1 MTGPREV
8 SLIAS
13 GAGQQQRADERRDEQ
28 RPDEVEGALERVVEA
43 LEDGRLELE
52 ERDRLPGDELGA
64 VDEDLHR
71 RRRDADHDAA
81 LVALVDE
88 LDRLALGELGVGDD
102 DLVDAMGEHDVAQV
116 LQGAQ
121 RDQPVVGPRLQRHE
135 ADDVDVVP
143 AARGQRVRHVLDVL
157 AGAHQHR
164 AALVARRAQQ
174 EPRRALVGEAERR
187 HVGDGEEERPV
198 EDVVAGE
205 LLAADDRVER
215 DHDRDLEERGDDAR
229 QARAHRAV
237 AVEPRL
243 GEQQRRDEEGE
254 PHVVLGLVEHDRRV
268 ERVARGRL
276 EPQGGGDGQEE
287 RERSRARAATRR
299 ARSGAACPCAAG
311 TRARAG
317 ACGARRARGAAAAQ
331 AATTTR
337 TAGGPR
343 SFRAWASPRS

>member
-1 MTGPREV
+1 MSPRSSSVPSEI
-8 SLIAS
+8 SPLC
-13 GAGQQQRADERRDEQ
+13 
-28 RPDEVEGALERVVEA
+28 
-43 LEDGRLELE
+43 
-52 ERDRLPGDELGA
+52 
-64 VDEDLHR
+64 
-71 RRRDADHDAA
+71 
-81 LVALVDE
+81 
-88 LDRLALGELGVGDD
+88 
-102 DLVDAMGEHDVAQV
+102 
-116 LQGAQ
+116 
-121 RDQPVVGPRLQRHE
+121 GPRLQRHE

-198 EDVVAGE
+198 EDVVARE

-215 DHDRDLEERGDDAR
+215 DHDRHLEERGDDAR

-243 GEQQRRDEEGE
+243 GEQQRRDEERE

-276 EPQGGGDGQEE
+276 EPEGGGDGQEE
-287 RERSRARAATRR
+287 RDEVERQQRHGARDPAQRVHAQQERERRRALAAHVALGQRRRRRGRQRRRGPRPVLDRFARGHLPAPNGHQGEMSREWSRRRAFYLAAPTSMSTPAWSIVRRRPSCSGTLGSQPSSARARVM
-299 ARSGAACPCAAG
+299 SGW
-311 TRARAG
+311 
-317 ACGARRARGAAAAQ
+317 
-331 AATTTR
+331 R
-337 TAGGPR
+337 TFGSSTG
-343 SFRAWASPRS
+343 SAS